1 MMIKKILVVDD
12 AKFMRKVLTD
22 ILSDRYEVVGEAE
35 NGEEGVKKVKE
46 LDPDLVTLDVVMP
59 KMNGFEALAQI
70 KSMDF
75 PPLVVMSTS
84 VDQNEKIQ
92 IAKKI
97 GADGYI
103 TKPFKEGKVL
113 DTIEKLEKEKEV
125 GEEKREE
132 PEEDPLETLNKLE
145 EEIEEELGMA

>member
-1 MMIKKILVVDD
+1 MIEKILVVDD

-22 ILSDRYEVVGEAE
+22 ILSDHYEVVGEAE
-35 NGEEGVKKVKE
+35 NGKIAVEKVKE

-59 KMNGFEALAQI
+59 EMNGFEALAQI
-70 KSMDF
+70 KSMDS

-113 DTIEKLEKEKEV
+113 DTIEKLKKEKEV
-125 GEEKREE
+125 GEEKIEE
-132 PEEDPLETLNKLE
+132 PEEDPLEALEKLE